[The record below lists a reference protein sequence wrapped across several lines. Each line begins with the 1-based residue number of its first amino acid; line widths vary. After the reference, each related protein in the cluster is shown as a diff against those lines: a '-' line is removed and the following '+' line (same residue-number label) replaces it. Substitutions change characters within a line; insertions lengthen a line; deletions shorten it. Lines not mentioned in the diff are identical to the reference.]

1 MSQNTARYY
10 PRRLEKEQRDRILL
24 EQLPQVHYLAR
35 RIHSSLPKH
44 VPLEDLVHTGVVGL
58 IDALNKFDSS
68 KHVQFGTYAKFRILS
83 RFPTEFEMAL
93 ELNLDLRIFQQLLND
108 LNGLEVHSLQVGP
121 SWDGKEEDQCDCWA
135 NATEDTPLFHRMR
148 SEMKELLTSMIAD
161 LPEQQRRVLALYYFE
176 ELTMKQVGTALGIGE
191 SRVSQVHGSAV
202 ANLRRQMENV
212 LNAGKPAT
220 RAARAGQ

>member
-1 MSQNTARYY
+1 
-10 PRRLEKEQRDRILL
+10 
-24 EQLPQVHYLAR
+24 
-35 RIHSSLPKH
+35 
-44 VPLEDLVHTGVVGL
+44 
-58 IDALNKFDSS
+58 
-68 KHVQFGTYAKFRILS
+68 
-83 RFPTEFEMAL
+83 
-93 ELNLDLRIFQQLLND
+93 LND